1 MKNINLIVTG
11 LTLALFVSLN
21 AGATQRKA
29 TTKAAPAQTQTQGAA
44 PAHTYAPAKKATSF
58 TREYGM
64 AGCGLGSMV
73 VGKKGGQ
80 IFAAT
85 TNGTAWNQTFA
96 ITAGTSNCVDS
107 PNSEVAQRMD
117 TFIASNKLALASDI
131 ARGNGETLVNISGM
145 MGCADQSGKISKV
158 LQSNFNEIFPS
169 SKVYPNEITDSII
182 STVLKN
188 QELSASCKKIG

>member
-1 MKNINLIVTG
+1 
-11 LTLALFVSLN
+11 
-21 AGATQRKA
+21 
-29 TTKAAPAQTQTQGAA
+29 
-44 PAHTYAPAKKATSF
+44 
-58 TREYGM
+58 
-64 AGCGLGSMV
+64 
-73 VGKKGGQ
+73 
-80 IFAAT
+80 
-85 TNGTAWNQTFA
+85 
-96 ITAGTSNCVDS
+96 
-107 PNSEVAQRMD
+107 MD

-145 MGCADQSGKISKV
+145 MGCAEQSGKISKV

>member
-11 LTLALFVSLN
+11 LTLALFVSFN
-21 AGATQRKA
+21 AGATQHKT
-29 TTKAAPAQTQTQGAA
+29 TTKAAQAPAQAQAAA
-44 PAHTYAPAKKATSF
+44 PAHYAPAKKATSF

-85 TNGTAWNQTFA
+85 TNGTAYNQTFA

-145 MGCADQSGKISKV
+145 MGCAEQSGKISKV

-169 SKVYPNEITDSII
+169 STVYPNEITDSII